1 MNIPDSIARHVRSR
15 TVIADVS
22 ANAETARRRMSAA
35 NGQLTKARK
44 YLAKEDWEASAI
56 FAESTLMVAFEAYL
70 MGVKLKL
77 GTTAGSH
84 QAMADIT
91 AYLARRAGVAVE
103 PYQLH
108 DVVDARSA
116 ILYHPWD
123 LVAQRE
129 LAESAVDVAAKAVAV
144 LMSYPPLAPP
154 AEPSDESPASR
165 SHRAERRDPPGTA
178 LT

>member
-1 MNIPDSIARHVRSR
+1 MNIPDSVARHVRSR
-15 TVIADVS
+15 TIIADVA

-35 NGQLTKARK
+35 TGQLTKARN
-44 YLAKEDWEASAI
+44 YLAKEDWEAAAI
-56 FAESTLMVAFEAYL
+56 FAESALMVAFEAYL

-108 DVVDARSA
+108 DVVDARGA
-116 ILYHPWD
+116 LLYQPWD

-129 LAESAVDVAAKAVAV
+129 LAESTVDVAA
-144 LMSYPPLAPP
+144 
-154 AEPSDESPASR
+154 
-165 SHRAERRDPPGTA
+165 RALNRMRRRAGGRIRRDREGPPRTRAGGRLRTGPGTLA
-178 LT
+178 V

>member
-1 MNIPDSIARHVRSR
+1 MNIPDSVARHVRSG

-22 ANAETARRRMSAA
+22 ANAETAKRRMSAA
-35 NGQLTKARK
+35 DGQLTKARN
-44 YLAKEDWEASAI
+44 YIANEDWEATAV
-56 FAESTLMVAFEAYL
+56 FAESALMVAFEAYL

-108 DVVDARSA
+108 DVVDARDA

-129 LAESAVDVAAKAVAV
+129 LAESAVDVVAKAVAV
-144 LMSYPPLAPP
+144 LKPFPPLAAP
-154 AEPSDESPASR
+154 AEP
-165 SHRAERRDPPGTA
+165 
-178 LT
+178 

>member
-1 MNIPDSIARHVRSR
+1 MNIPDSMARHVRLR
-15 TVIADVS
+15 TVIADIS
-22 ANAETARRRMSAA
+22 ANLETARRRMSAA
-35 NGQLTKARK
+35 NGQLTKARN

-56 FAESTLMVAFEAYL
+56 FAESALMVAFEAYL

-108 DVVDARSA
+108 DVVDARGA

-144 LMSYPPLAPP
+144 LKPFPPLAP
-154 AEPSDESPASR
+154 AATSWGE
-165 SHRAERRDPPGTA
+165 
-178 LT
+178 